1 MKHHCAP
8 TLSLDI
14 MKEHGI
20 LETCKEYLHQ
30 GLQPRPQTET
40 NCTAAHR
47 HSHGPQPEAHQS
59 AHHDLTWSEDH
70 TANSFRASKSSKSC
84 HQEHWIDSFMSCSLK
99 LHVSF
104 LEPSLNAIAAAIC
117 YLSDALFLLNSKSPK
132 YATQHTQ
139 RKKNHWWNKPDW
151 QSIYENIPYHCHP
164 LPEKTN
170 VPIDPMLHLL
180 CKPWGAESW

>member
-1 MKHHCAP
+1 M
-8 TLSLDI
+8 
-14 MKEHGI
+14 
-20 LETCKEYLHQ
+20 TCRWSTTVL
-30 GLQPRPQTET
+30 
-40 NCTAAHR
+40 R
-47 HSHGPQPEAHQS
+47 HWVLTSWSHGPQPEAHQS
-59 AHHDLTWSEDH
+59 AHHDLKWSEDH
-70 TANSFRASKSSKSC
+70 TANSFGASKSSKSC

-117 YLSDALFLLNSKSPK
+117 YLSDAVFLLNSKSPK

-139 RKKNHWWNKPDW
+139 QKKSLVKQTWLTKHLWKHT
-151 QSIYENIPYHCHP
+151 IP
-164 LPEKTN
+164 LPSTAWKTN